1 MKQIS
6 VNDLIKL
13 FQKMYSE
20 HWPYVWGKAEEGRVD
35 CSGAFTYAFKQF
47 GISCPHGSNAMARRF
62 TVGPMRPLSEAN
74 PGMVAFKVR
83 VPGEKDY
90 ALPEKYTRGADLN
103 DYYHI
108 GLVDDDG
115 KHVLNAKGSQYGF
128 CRDELTRSNGWD
140 CVAYLA
146 DVDYGKEV
154 VPVEETKFAR
164 VVLPAG
170 ATGTTVNMRKND
182 TKSAEVVARVPVGSE
197 VRVINDGGE
206 WCYIGYGD
214 KVGWMMSNYLE
225 YPDQDGE
232 SETITDADREAI
244 EAALKQI
251 EAAAET
257 IGSILGRG

>member
-1 MKQIS
+1 MRVIP
-6 VNDLIKL
+6 VGGLIQL
-13 FQKMYSE
+13 FQQMHHE
-20 HWPYVWGKAEEGRVD
+20 HWAYTWGKAEKGNVD
-35 CSGAFTYAFKQF
+35 CSGAFVYAGRHW
-47 GISCPHGSNAMARRF
+47 GIDYPHGSNAIARKCI
-62 TVGPMRPLSEAN
+62 VGRMLPISEAR
-74 PGMVAFKVR
+74 PGMAAFKVR

-128 CRDELTRSNGWD
+128 CRDDLTRSNGWD

-146 DVDYGKEV
+146 DVDYGEA

-244 EAALKQI
+244 EAALKAI
-251 EAAAET
+251 ETATET